1 MVIHV
6 KFVADDGR
14 NSLIGVENYEEFL
27 VVSRNTTMK
36 KESLIAEWHK
46 P

>member
-6 KFVADDGR
+6 NFEVDDGG
-14 NSLIGVENYEEFL
+14 NSVIGEENYEEFL
-27 VVSRNTTMK
+27 VICRNTTMK
-36 KESLIAEWHK
+36 KESLITEWHK